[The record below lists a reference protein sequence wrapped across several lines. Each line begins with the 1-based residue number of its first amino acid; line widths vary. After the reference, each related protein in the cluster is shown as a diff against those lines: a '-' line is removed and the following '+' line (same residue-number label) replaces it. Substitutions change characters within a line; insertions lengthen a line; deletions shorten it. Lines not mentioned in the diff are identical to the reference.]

1 MLTLKRVFSNNES
14 KGYPILEFL
23 ITASIIALAF
33 SLILSQITL
42 AKNNIPKSVETNI
55 KLDLKQSM
63 PIISKNEKYEVKLSA
78 SDYEVKL
85 ASQKATAKKK
95 ERIEIL
101 ARSNEGRAEG
111 ISFDQK
117 RALVKTTAQKFGID
131 WKILEAV
138 WQVESGKSWDT
149 SKKSYAGAQGPMQ
162 FMPGTF
168 RAYAEDGDGDGKA
181 QINDTSDA
189 LASAAKMLS
198 QNGLTTGDSN
208 RALFNYN
215 HSMAYVNQ
223 VKGIASSI
231 VE

>member
-149 SKKSYAGAQGPMQ
+149 SKNLTLERKDQCSLCPEPSALMLRTAM
-162 FMPGTF
+162 GT
-168 RAYAEDGDGDGKA
+168 
-181 QINDTSDA
+181 
-189 LASAAKMLS
+189 AKRR
-198 QNGLTTGDSN
+198 LTTLVTPWHLPLKCYHKMGLPQAIPTA
-208 RALFNYN
+208 RFLTTTIQWL
-215 HSMAYVNQ
+215 MLI
-223 VKGIASSI
+223 K
-231 VE
+231 